1 MSEDEQFNSNCITPG
16 TEFMDKLQKQLEFF
30 ITKKVSTDSLWK
42 HTEVI
47 LSGHQVIQTNICWL
61 DNLFN
66 TLFWQ
71 VPGEGEHK
79 IMEYIRFIR
88 TEPGYDA
95 ETRHC
100 ILGLD
105 ADLMILGLCSHEPYF
120 SLLREQVSIP
130 IFNFFFWKNNLF
142 KNKSFS
148 LHCNR

>member
-1 MSEDEQFNSNCITPG
+1 
-16 TEFMDKLQKQLEFF
+16 
-30 ITKKVSTDSLWK
+30 
-42 HTEVI
+42 
-47 LSGHQVIQTNICWL
+47 
-61 DNLFN
+61 
-66 TLFWQ
+66 
-71 VPGEGEHK
+71 
-79 IMEYIRFIR
+79 MEYIRFIR

-130 IFNFFFWKNNLF
+130 IFDFFCGKNNLF